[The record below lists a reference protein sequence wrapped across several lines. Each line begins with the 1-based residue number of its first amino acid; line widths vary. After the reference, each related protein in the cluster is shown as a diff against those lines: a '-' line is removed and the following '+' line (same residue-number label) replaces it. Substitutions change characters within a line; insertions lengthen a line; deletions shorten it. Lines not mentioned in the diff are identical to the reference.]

1 MLGKWRHDR
10 KILITKTTQVNVQ
23 SSKDTLGILDRES
36 VNLGRSAE
44 IEFVSKAVN
53 VVVPAK

>member
-23 SSKDTLGILDRES
+23 SSKDTLAILDGEK